1 MGASSSRSALS
12 ADNTHGA
19 SIAAYELSSALSESF
34 SEINLDGNFSQQFKQ
49 LLQRLDQEAS
59 KYTNSQVDDQK
70 STEWNP

>member
-1 MGASSSRSALS
+1 MGASSSRGALS

-19 SIAAYELSSALSESF
+19 SIAAYELSGALSESF
-34 SEINLDGNFSQQFKQ
+34 SEIDLDGNSSQQFKQ

-59 KYTNSQVDDQK
+59 KYTNSQVDEE